1 MRAMAAAAFGPVG
14 NNPLAMTDLPVP
26 AAGPGEILVRV
37 RCCGVCHTDLHT
49 VEGELPAAKLPV
61 VPGHEVVGEVEKT
74 GAGAV
79 KFREGDRVGVAW
91 LHSACGECRFC
102 REGRENL
109 CESAQFTGYQVNGGY
124 AEFLTV
130 PEAFAYRLPEVFTD
144 EEAAPLLCAGIIGY
158 RALRLSGVRPGE
170 RLGLYG
176 FGASAHVAIQI
187 ARHWGCEV
195 FVFTRSEEH
204 RKLARSLGAAWTGTS
219 KDIPPARMTG
229 SIIFAPA
236 GDIVHDAL
244 EGVERGGT
252 VVTAGIYMTPVPRL
266 DYERHLYQEKILRSV
281 ANATRRDGEGLLEL
295 AARMPIRT
303 ECRVFPLEEANAV
316 LQLLKAGG
324 INGAAVLKIAD

>member
-1 MRAMAAAAFGPVG
+1 MRAMAAAAFGAVE
-14 NNPLAMTDLPVP
+14 NNPLSMADLPVP
-26 AAGPGEILVRV
+26 PAGPGKILVRV
-37 RCCGVCHTDLHT
+37 RRCGVCHTDLHV
-49 VEGELPAAKLPV
+49 VEGELPAVKLPII
-61 VPGHEVVGEVEKT
+61 PGHEVVGTVEKRGE
-74 GAGAV
+74 GAE

-109 CESAQFTGYQVNGGY
+109 CDKARFTGCQVDGGY
-124 AEFLTV
+124 AEFLAV

-158 RALRLSGVRPGE
+158 RALRLSSVRPGE

-195 FVFTRSEEH
+195 YVFTRSEEH
-204 RKLARSLGAAWTGTS
+204 RELARSLGAAWTGNS
-219 KDIPPARMTG
+219 KDIPPERMAG

-236 GDIVHDAL
+236 GEIVSDAL

-252 VVTAGIYMTPVPRL
+252 VVTAGIYMTAVGRL
-266 DYERHLYQEKILRSV
+266 DYARHLYQEKILRSV

-295 AARMPIRT
+295 ASRIPVRT
-303 ECRVFPLEEANAV
+303 ACRVFPLEEANAA
-316 LQLLKAGG
+316 LQLLKAGR